1 MKKVFSFV
9 MVMAVLV
16 TAFGFSVGSASARPL
31 DPQKPVPV
39 VSLYPEDF
47 GSFTPGVKVDA
58 QMFVD
63 SNFHDLYCV
72 AKDDGRVACKFP
84 KKFAEMDATIYLT
97 VDKDGET
104 QVLIF
109 YVTLP
114 KLKEILV
121 G

>member
-9 MVMAVLV
+9 IVLAVLV
-16 TAFGFSVGSASARPL
+16 TAFGFSVGSASAKPL

-39 VSLYPEDF
+39 VSLYPENFDYY
-47 GSFTPGVKVDA
+47 FTPGTQVEA

-63 SNFHDLYCV
+63 SNFEDLYCV
-72 AKDDGRVACKFP
+72 AKDDGRIACKYP
-84 KKFAEMDATIYLT
+84 KKFAELDATIYLT
-97 VDKDGET
+97 VGD

-114 KLKEILV
+114 KLKEIIFA
-121 G
+121 